1 MISFVRGIARQVTAE
16 AIIVDVGGVGLRV
29 LPSATAVAH
38 ATADQPITLAT
49 SLVTREDGWT
59 LFGFS
64 DDEERIVFEAL
75 LGVSGVGPRTAL
87 AAVSVLGA
95 SGLRAAIAG
104 ADPGPLTRVPG
115 IGRKGAGR
123 IVLELSDRLAPPQ
136 PPAVSVA
143 GDWQADVLA
152 GLVTLGWTQGKAEE
166 ALARVQAEEPAAA
179 VDAATGLRACLR
191 ILGGRP

>member
-1 MISFVRGIARQVTAE
+1 MISFVRGIVRQVTAE
-16 AIIVDVGGVGLRV
+16 AIVIDVGGVGLRV
-29 LPSATAVAH
+29 LPSASAVAH
-38 ATADQPITLAT
+38 ASLDQPVTLAT

-123 IVLELSDRLAPPQ
+123 IVLELSDRLAPP
-136 PPAVSVA
+136 PSPAVVA
-143 GDWQADVLA
+143 ATDWQADVLA
-152 GLVTLGWTQGKAEE
+152 GLVTLGWPAGQAEE
-166 ALARVQAEEPAAA
+166 ALARVQSEEHGAVIDAAA
-179 VDAATGLRACLR
+179 GLRACLR